1 MYGEHAKE
9 TPDISEVEGEEK
21 KSCEEILLLYT

>member
-1 MYGEHAKE
+1 MYGEHTKE

-21 KSCEEILLLYT
+21 KFYKEILLLYT